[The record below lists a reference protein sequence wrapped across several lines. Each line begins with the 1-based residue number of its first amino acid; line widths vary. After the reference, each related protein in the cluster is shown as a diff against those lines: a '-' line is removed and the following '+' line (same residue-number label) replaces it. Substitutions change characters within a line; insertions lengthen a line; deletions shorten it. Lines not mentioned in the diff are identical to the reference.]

1 MTVEGEGS
9 GADAPTMLGQ
19 AAEAVQKTAEVVQT
33 TTQHFAAAID
43 AGRRPGAP
51 LDRLARLTREVPLQ
65 SLAISFLL
73 GFIVARRR

>member
-9 GADAPTMLGQ
+9 GADAATMLGE
-19 AAEAVQKTAEVVQT
+19 ATEAVQKTAEVVQT
-33 TTQHFAAAID
+33 TTRRVAAAVD

-51 LDRLARLTREVPLQ
+51 LDRLASLTREVPLQ